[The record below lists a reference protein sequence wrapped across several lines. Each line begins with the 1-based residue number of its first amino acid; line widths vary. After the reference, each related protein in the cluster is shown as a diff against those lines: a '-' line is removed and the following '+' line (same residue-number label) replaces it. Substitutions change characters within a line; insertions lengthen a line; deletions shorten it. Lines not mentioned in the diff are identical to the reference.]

1 MGRLQLTRKTAQ
13 SLRRP
18 TAPSWNH
25 AGKVN
30 LGEALLCRRRRKHCA
45 RTARPSVEC

>member
-1 MGRLQLTRKTAQ
+1 MGRLQLTRETAQ

-18 TAPSWNH
+18 TTPSWNH

-30 LGEALLCRRRRKHCA
+30 LSEAPLWRRRKHCA